1 MQAIEFLTKIDA
13 DRQIKVPSA
22 FAATLKAHQKV
33 RIIILVEEN
42 EETTWKNGVAEQFLQ
57 GYADEDAQYDQ
68 L

>member
-1 MQAIEFLTKIDA
+1 MQAIEFLTKIDG
-13 DRQIKVPSA
+13 DCQIEVPSA
-22 FAATLKAHQKV
+22 FASLLKAHQQV

-42 EETTWKNGVAEQFLQ
+42 EEVAWKNGVAEQFFQ